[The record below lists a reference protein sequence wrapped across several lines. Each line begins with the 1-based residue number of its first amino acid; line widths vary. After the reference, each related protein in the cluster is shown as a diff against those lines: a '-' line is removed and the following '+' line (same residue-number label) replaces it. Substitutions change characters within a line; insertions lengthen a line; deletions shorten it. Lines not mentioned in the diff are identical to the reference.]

1 MSAFRSKADILQH
14 GFHVRLVPGTDIGEI
29 RLEEMAG
36 GLKNSAASNLV
47 LIAQGRGPG
56 NSWASPEGEKMDT
69 KPKHDKPTKPTDFDL
84 ETAIFG
90 AP

>member
-36 GLKNSAASNLV
+36 GSELGSFKSGIDSAGTRAGKFVGQS
-47 LIAQGRGPG
+47 RG
-56 NSWASPEGEKMDT
+56 GENGY
-69 KPKHDKPTKPTDFDL
+69 
-84 ETAIFG
+84 ETQTR
-90 AP
+90 